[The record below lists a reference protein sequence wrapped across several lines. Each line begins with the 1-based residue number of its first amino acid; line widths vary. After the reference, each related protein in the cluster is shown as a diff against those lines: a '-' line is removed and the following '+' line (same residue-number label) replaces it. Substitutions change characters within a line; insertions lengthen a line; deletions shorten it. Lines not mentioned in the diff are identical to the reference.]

1 MRKVIINVAVS
12 LDGFIEGAD
21 LTATL
26 VNYGLVDKLQL
37 SIHPLL
43 LGQGKPLF
51 ENLKDKVELTLTDT
65 KDYST
70 RLVQLFFRFVG
81 KGIKIPL

>member
-43 LGQGKPLF
+43 LGQGKSLF
-51 ENLKDKVELTLTDT
+51 ENLKDKVELTLIDT

-70 RLVQLFFRFVG
+70 GLVQLFFRFVG
-81 KGIKIPL
+81 KRIKAPL